1 MGLSAQHLGMMLAPQ
16 DLGDG
21 TSHRIRQGE
30 P

>member
-1 MGLSAQHLGMMLAPQ
+1 MGLSAQPLGMMLAPQ

-21 TSHRIRQGE
+21 MSRRIRQGE